1 MSQNCPT
8 QDDLK
13 QFVEGRIETSKA
25 DAILSH
31 LETCDDCSAKVDSLE
46 KLDGD
51 TVLAALHQL
60 DDREI
65 EIKSALPPQFSQYEI
80 IELLGEGGM
89 GAVYRARHPH
99 LGKEVAVKVIKQDRL
114 ADPAML
120 SRFQREIK
128 TVAKLDHPNIVRA
141 SDAGVHDGTPYL
153 VMELLDGNDLSSYVK
168 QNGSLSIAEAVDIIR
183 QAASGLAYA
192 HQAGIVH
199 RDIKPSNLF
208 LLRDGNVKILDLG
221 IAKNLGIMG
230 DRSCTHELGAD
241 RPSGYGVVGSPDF
254 MAPEQISGVADIR
267 SDIYSLGCT
276 LAYLLTG
283 KNRSESQGDL
293 PESIRTLL
301 ARMTA
306 GMPDQRFHSMP
317 EVLEALANIE
327 TNSKKAVSRLGQ
339 IAVAA
344 LLFAFVA
351 AVVFFGTLKPAT
363 KPSDNTVAATSPT
376 SVTTPPSLE
385 NKPFYDFDV
394 SDPAGYDR
402 FIKYVAKQAKT
413 HRIDDSLYEFYDAL
427 QQLGRE
433 AEADAMMQKAVDYQ
447 IDSDPYD
454 YEAIVNIYCFW
465 LNWAWKSGHE
475 DQSDQLLQKARNI
488 ADKEESNSKK
498 TALWTI
504 ISGCVGAKAREGV
517 LIKYSPYNIE
527 TYTPNRIKV
536 EQARKNMLNEIPAVV
551 QLCNEKKFAEAYR
564 LRSAP
569 IVIPVQ
575 VSSQTSKSNK
585 PKTRTY
591 PSAAPAPAS
600 APAAP
605 AFQAQAAAPPPA
617 AAPIA
622 PAPSTGFGLE
632 AHYDAR
638 LVYIFEQQVK
648 HGDLDGAKAFW
659 LDQTRTLS
667 LTDCTT
673 GLLLVKG
680 LLESGRKEEAQ
691 RIGNQCFIKAKDHER
706 NIMIPILTYLLNGLA
721 ESGLY
726 EYVQSSPAR

>member
-8 QDDLK
+8 RDDLK
-13 QFVEGRIETSKA
+13 KFVEGRIEASKA

-31 LETCDDCSAKVDSLE
+31 LETCEHCSALVDSLE

-51 TVLAALHQL
+51 AVLAALHQL

-65 EIKSALPPQFSQYEI
+65 EIKSALPPQFAQYEI

-99 LGKEVAVKVIKQDRL
+99 LGKEVAVKVLKQTRL
-114 ADPAML
+114 ADPTAI
-120 SRFQREIK
+120 SRFQQEIK
-128 TVAKLDHPNIVRA
+128 TVAKLEYPNIVRA
-141 SDAGVHDGTPYL
+141 MDAGVHDGTPYL
-153 VMELLDGNDLSSYVK
+153 VMELLDGNDLSSYLK
-168 QNGSLSIAEAVDIIR
+168 QNGPLPVAEAVEIIK

-208 LLRDGNVKILDLG
+208 LLRDGNAKILDLG
-221 IAKNLGIMG
+221 IAKSVGSEQDGKQTMTG
-230 DRSCTHELGAD
+230 H
-241 RPSGYGVVGSPDF
+241 VVGSPDF
-254 MAPEQISGVADIR
+254 MAPEQISGVADVR

-293 PESIRTLL
+293 PESIRNLI

-306 GMPDQRFHSMP
+306 GMPDQRFQSML
-317 EVLEALANIE
+317 EVLEALADIE
-327 TNSKKAVSRLGQ
+327 TNSRKAVSRLGQ

-351 AVVFFGTLKPAT
+351 AVVFFGTLKPTT

-376 SVTTPPSLE
+376 AVTTPPSLE

-402 FIKYVAKQAKT
+402 FIKYVIGQAST
-413 HRIDDSLYEFYDAL
+413 NRIDESLYELYDAL

-454 YEAIVNIYCFW
+454 HEAIVNIYCFW

-638 LVYIFEQQVK
+638 LVYIFEQQIK

-726 EYVQSSPAR
+726 EYVQSASGR